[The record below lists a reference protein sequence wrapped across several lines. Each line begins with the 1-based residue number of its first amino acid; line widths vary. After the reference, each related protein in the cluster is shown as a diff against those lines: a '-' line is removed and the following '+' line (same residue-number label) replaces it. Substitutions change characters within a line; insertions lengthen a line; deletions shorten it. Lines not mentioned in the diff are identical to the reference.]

1 MEKPGLETSSNVNRD
16 PINSTSLGYIGKD
29 NK

>member
-1 MEKPGLETSSNVNRD
+1 MEKPGLETSPEVNRS
-16 PINSTSLGYIGKD
+16 PTNGASLGYTGKD

>member
-1 MEKPGLETSSNVNRD
+1 MEKPGLETSPEVNRGFTNCAS
-16 PINSTSLGYIGKD
+16 PGYTEKN